1 MTIEELLWGKIVDYL
16 IANKA
21 IEVSSEFHDRSS
33 LVKEMLENDTTGV
46 VNTVI
51 DYAIESAGSANYR
64 IECSN
69 KNLEE
74 LLNEWLSKINIDL
87 LGIVPTGISN
97 LANDYFRELWAGSS
111 FLILRA
117 KEWEDLT
124 VNGNTISVPKA
135 LYLANGSSIY
145 VKRPNEKNYVIGTD
159 EYYLDKAQK
168 NNKIPASAD
177 EEVIIQKAYA
187 RWFDKYP
194 VPYLIRKGVYKNF
207 KAIQILQDK
216 GDEVITKALPYLFL
230 VTMGSEALFNQG
242 VDFKNTDLKEAAEK
256 FREEAK
262 KFKKEKGKIPAMYD
276 TWDKKYSHLI
286 PDFKPILTDDL
297 YRQGYRAL
305 LGGLG
310 FVAILQGI
318 GDTRREEVINPKPF
332 ISNVNGGVTYFKA
345 AIYDLI
351 QIIVQ
356 RNDKKKLW
364 TSSTIKIVSSPLKI
378 NIEAILDAIRSG
390 YDRGGLSIQSY
401 VESLGYDYEQE
412 KERRAKELEDG
423 TEDLMYPHLTQNRE
437 DVPDRFTPAQPRN
450 DKKEIVEKL
459 NRKKGTPESKNF
471 KAEIEEAEAKYI
483 RIRQIDP
490 DKFDENSFRIIWLSK
505 SGGIKAV
512 IGRLKGEKTTT
523 IQSYLF
529 DKEKWTED
537 DAKKWVEKHNGS
549 INSSLEFM
557 LANLEN
563 DLVKCGNCGYEFD
576 YLSISESGMG
586 WVKCPKCEEAV
597 TQESAKENLEIAPY
611 TMDNYPKYLDKYP
624 KGAIRVWVETF
635 NNVLQKTG
643 DESKAF
649 PIAWNSLKRWLK
661 KHNYSIKKG
670 EVAKKSMEEL
680 KQEQF
685 REKQEKLVDKLLKE
699 KENEKD

>member
-21 IEVSSEFHDRSS
+21 IEVSSEFHDRCG
-33 LVKEMLENDTTGV
+33 LIKEMLENDTTGV
-46 VNTVI
+46 INTVI
-51 DYAIESAGSANYR
+51 DYAIESASSANYR

-69 KNLEE
+69 KNLED
-74 LLNEWLSKINIDL
+74 LLNQWLSEINIDL
-87 LGIVPTGISN
+87 IGIVPTGISN
-97 LANDYFRELWAGSS
+97 LAIDYFKELWAGSS
-111 FLILRA
+111 FCVLRA
-117 KEWEDLT
+117 KDWQNISL
-124 VNGNTISVPKA
+124 NGNTISVPKV

-145 VKRPNEKNYVIGTD
+145 VKRPADKNYAIGTD
-159 EYYLDKAQK
+159 EYYLDKGFK
-168 NNKIPASAD
+168 NIIPATN
-177 EEVIIQKAYA
+177 EEIIIQKSYA

-194 VPYLIRKGVYKNF
+194 TPYLIRKGVYKNF

-230 VTMGSEALFNQG
+230 VTMGSEGLFNQG
-242 VDFKNTDLKEAAEK
+242 IDFKNLDLTGASEK
-256 FREEAK
+256 FREEVK
-262 KFKKEKGKIPAMYD
+262 KFKKEKGKTPAVYD
-276 TWDKKYSHLI
+276 TFDKKYSHLI

-332 ISNVNGGVTYFKA
+332 ISSVNGGVNNFKLA
-345 AIYDLI
+345 LYDLI
-351 QIIVQ
+351 QIIISK
-356 RNDKKKLW
+356 NEKKKLW
-364 TSSTIKIVSSPLKI
+364 SSSTIKIVSSPLKI

-390 YDRGGLSIQSY
+390 YDRGGLSYQSY
-401 VESLGYDYEQE
+401 IESLGYDYEQE

-437 DVPDRFTPAQPRN
+437 DVPDRLTPAQPRS

-471 KAEIEEAEAKYI
+471 KAEIEEAESKYI
-483 RIRQIDP
+483 RVRQIDP
-490 DKFDENSFRIIWLSK
+490 DKFEEDSFRIIWLSK

-529 DKEKWTED
+529 DKEKWTEEE
-537 DAKKWVEKHNGS
+537 AKKWVEKHHENIS
-549 INSSLEFM
+549 ASLEFI

-563 DLVKCGNCGYEFD
+563 DLVKCANCGYEFD
-576 YLSISESGMG
+576 YLSIAESGMG

-597 TQESAKENLEIAPY
+597 TQEDLEIAPY
-611 TMDNYPKYLDKYP
+611 TMDNYPSYLNKYP

-635 NNVLQKTG
+635 NQSLKQGKG
-643 DESKAF
+643 EDYAF
-649 PIAWNSLKRWLK
+649 PVAWSALKRWLK
-661 KHNYSIKKG
+661 KHNYKKIGDNWIKK
-670 EVAKKSMEEL
+670 SSEEETNERI
-680 KQEQF
+680 KI
-685 REKQEKLVDKLLKE
+685 KQEKILDRLLDEKNKDK
-699 KENEKD
+699 